1 LLLEIQVV
9 RNQEQ
14 VVDSQGIDP
23 VVVVGWMDKVKV
35 LVGKLLVLADKH
47 QVHLLADKLQVH
59 LLADKLQK
67 QEQGIQG
74 LMGDMHCLEA
84 VVLVVG
90 ILEGRSMV
98 EALEEVDLPQ
108 EDSLDQADM
117 GYEALRDMMIC
128 RLDKVALW
136 QVDNQELTVLLEDQR
151 DALGRP

>member
-9 RNQEQ
+9 RNQER
-14 VVDSQGIDP
+14 VADSQGIDP
-23 VVVVGWMDKVKV
+23 DMVVGWVDKVKV
-35 LVGKLLVLADKH
+35 LVGRLLV
-47 QVHLLADKLQVH
+47 LADKLQVH
-59 LLADKLQK
+59 LLVDKLQK

-74 LMGDMHCLEA
+74 LVADMHCLEA

-117 GYEALRDMMIC
+117 GYEVLRDMMID
-128 RLDKVALW
+128 RLGKVTMW
-136 QVDNQELTVLLEDQR
+136 QVDNQELAVLLEDQR